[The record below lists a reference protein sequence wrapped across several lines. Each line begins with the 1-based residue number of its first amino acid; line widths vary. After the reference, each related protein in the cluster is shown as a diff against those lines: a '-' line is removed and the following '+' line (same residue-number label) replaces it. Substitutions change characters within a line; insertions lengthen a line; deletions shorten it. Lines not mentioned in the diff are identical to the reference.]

1 MAGKVAKPVNG
12 VVKVNPGNTIAQIA
26 KANNL
31 TTKEVLDLNPA
42 LKSNPKYNNGN
53 TIFSGTN
60 VRVTPKEVKGVEK
73 PKQAVVKEEVVKE
86 EVVKKEEV
94 VVQAVPPTT
103 VFLTAGSSS
112 ASNQAQIFNTPAT
125 PPVKTSTPDI
135 ILFNEDILPEEIMAD
150 LIFEN
155 IGGQELISISR
166 SDIVNGQKIIYQPI
180 KNLSSI
186 QQEYNPNNI
195 LGLQQ
200 TSDKYFAGF
209 SIKLEDKIPEVGN
222 GLNGQNAY
230 IESNGDLI
238 IEFINLN
245 PDEQVEVKITLSG
258 TIYE

>member
-12 VVKVNPGNTIAQIA
+12 VVKVNPGNTISQIA

-60 VRVTPKEVKGVEK
+60 VRVAPKEVKSVEK
-73 PKQAVVKEEVVKE
+73 PKQAVVKTEVVKA
-86 EVVKKEEV
+86 EVVEKDEV
-94 VVQAVPPTT
+94 IIYPVPETT
-103 VFLTAGSSS
+103 VFLTAAST
-112 ASNQAQIFNTPAT
+112 SNQAQIFNTPAT

-135 ILFNEDILPEEIMAD
+135 ILFNEDILPEQIMYD

-222 GLNGQNAY
+222 GTNGQNSY
-230 IESNGDLI
+230 IQSNGDLV
-238 IEFINLN
+238 IEFVNVD
-245 PDEQVEVKITLSG
+245 PDEQIEVKITLSG
-258 TIYE
+258 TIYG

>member
-60 VRVTPKEVKGVEK
+60 VRVTPKEVKSEEK

-86 EVVKKEEV
+86 EVVKTEEV
-94 VVQAVPPTT
+94 VVQSVPQTT
-103 VFLTAGSSS
+103 VFLTASSTS
-112 ASNQAQIFNTPAT
+112 DQAQIFNTPAT

-135 ILFNEDILPEEIMAD
+135 ILFNEDILPDQIMAD

-209 SIKLEDKIPEVGN
+209 SIKLENKIPEVGN

-230 IESNGDLI
+230 IQSNGDLV
-238 IEFINLN
+238 IEFVNLN
-245 PDEQVEVKITLSG
+245 PDEQIEVKITLSG

>member
-1 MAGKVAKPVNG
+1 MAAKVSKPVNG

-60 VRVTPKEVKGVEK
+60 VRVTPKTTEIVK
-73 PKQAVVKEEVVKE
+73 PKNDEIITKDEVVQE
-86 EVVKKEEV
+86 S
-94 VVQAVPPTT
+94 VPQTPTFLIASAPT
-103 VFLTAGSSS
+103 V
-112 ASNQAQIFNTPAT
+112 FNTPPP

-135 ILFNEDILPEEIMAD
+135 ILFDEESVPIEVMSD

-155 IGGQELISISR
+155 IGGQELISITR

-180 KNLSSI
+180 KNLYSI
-186 QQEYNPNNI
+186 QQQYNPGNI

-200 TSDKYFAGF
+200 TSNKYFAGF
-209 SIKLEDKIPEVGN
+209 SIKLEDKIPENGN
-222 GLNGQNAY
+222 GIDGKNVY
-230 IESNGDLI
+230 IEPNGDLI
-238 IEFINLN
+238 VEFINLN
-245 PDEQVEVKITLSG
+245 EDEQVEVQITLNG
-258 TIYE
+258 TIYEENFGEN